1 MHNIEIWTKNIK
13 EPCFLA
19 KSSVANWA
27 IFQSAMFAEVFGY
40 PLDGPKDDDHGG
52 WMPTEALAA
61 QKKKRRGD
69 ESEIKCP
76 VFGMNS
82 DEHPHFFY

>member
-1 MHNIEIWTKNIK
+1 MNK
-13 EPCFLA
+13 EHQRTMFFLA

-61 QKKKRRGD
+61 QKKKTPWR
-69 ESEIKCP
+69 
-76 VFGMNS
+76 
-82 DEHPHFFY
+82 